1 MGFFFFFFFF
11 FFSSASSMA
20 FLKAQPHK
28 LQSTHLLDLYIRD
41 YTFKSLDNTIKT
53 GTLHN
58 VPLPQN
64 FSGVNVDT
72 ARFRCGSLRRY
83 GARVKEF
90 HLGVGVSLNP
100 CAERI
105 VIIRQN
111 LGSNWSSIYFNNYH
125 LTGYQL
131 VSSILGLLAY
141 NSGYYSNSSSSAV
154 PFEVGISAGEK
165 PITID
170 FRNSTRMEN
179 VSGMRPICASFERD
193 GRVTLA
199 KEISPLICSVLR
211 QGHFGLVVE
220 EPEPVE
226 LKKKERPWKVA
237 IGSSIGA
244 AIGAF
249 LLGLLLV
256 AMFVRV
262 KKRTRMEELEI
273 RAYEE
278 EALQVSMVGHVRAP
292 TAPGTRT
299 LPSIEHEYLPPS
311 RRR

>member
-1 MGFFFFFFFF
+1 MGFFFFLFILTI
-11 FFSSASSMA
+11 SSLTSSMA
-20 FLKAQPHK
+20 SHN
-28 LQSTHLLDLYIRD
+28 LQSPHLLDLYIRD
-41 YTFKSLDNTIKT
+41 YTLKSLDNTVKT
-53 GTLHN
+53 GTLHS
-58 VPLPQN
+58 VPLPEN
-64 FSGVNVDT
+64 FSGIDVDT

-83 GARVKEF
+83 GASVKEF
-90 HLGVGVSLNP
+90 HVGVGVSLNP

-111 LGSNWSSIYFNNYH
+111 LGSNWSSIYFNNYR

-131 VSSILGLLAY
+131 VSSILGILAY
-141 NSGYYSNSSSSAV
+141 NSGNNSSSSSPV

-170 FRNSTRMEN
+170 FRNSTRMGN
-179 VSGMRPICASFERD
+179 DTRMRPICASFERD

-226 LKKKERPWKVA
+226 LRKKERPWKVA
-237 IGSSIGA
+237 IGSAIGA

-299 LPSIEHEYLPPS
+299 MPSIEHEYLPPS

>member
-1 MGFFFFFFFF
+1 MAL
-11 FFSSASSMA
+11 AS
-20 FLKAQPHK
+20 LKTQPHK
-28 LQSTHLLDLYIRD
+28 LQSPHLLDLYIRD
-41 YTFKSLDNTIKT
+41 YTLKSLDNTIKT
-53 GTLHN
+53 GTLHS
-58 VPLPQN
+58 VPLPEN
-64 FSGVNVDT
+64 FSGIDVDT

-83 GARVKEF
+83 GASVKEF

-111 LGSNWSSIYFNNYH
+111 LGANWSSFYFNNYR

-131 VSSILGLLAY
+131 VSSILGILAY
-141 NSGYYSNSSSSAV
+141 NSGNYSNSSSSSPV

-170 FRNSTRMEN
+170 FRNSTRMGN
-179 VSGMRPICASFERD
+179 ISGMRPICASFERD

-226 LKKKERPWKVA
+226 LRKKERPWKVA
-237 IGSSIGA
+237 VGSSIGA

-299 LPSIEHEYLPPS
+299 MPSIEHEYLPPS